1 MTSISS
7 STKMNEV
14 AGALANLT
22 GDKVSVQE
30 IVDTIL
36 QISNFQE
43 KTLSRIAPSPDYDG
57 NDGLYLEKANVDMN
71 YQRKIRLRKLI
82 NKLLELGEFD
92 DDIAGSM
99 DVAERPGGDIFVW
112 DGLRRMIMAGLAG
125 KRRVRV
131 NTTVH
136 RGNMTT
142 QECREREAFLLEV
155 RNTKLEGMKPEE
167 IFKAQ
172 VCRKLS
178 RALDLL
184 NLLEN
189 CGLDVEGILG
199 KGTLLGGF
207 SELNSNFQQGHN
219 IKEKYFISSSDIIH
233 AAFPNPPQIS
243 VFLFVGLAYLMQYMD
258 EKADDIDETYDD
270 SEIKEKMIEYADT
283 VVGTNKKGVPIKPN
297 QSDLIMPRINGKTSQ
312 SVAWIITT
320 NVLHDTDGL
329 RALLTT
335 DLDDQRGILVNG
347 EDDE

>member
-7 STKMNEV
+7 STTMREV
-14 AGALANLT
+14 SAALATLT
-22 GDKVSVQE
+22 GDRVSVQE

-36 QISNFQE
+36 QISNFKN
-43 KTLSRIAPSPDYDG
+43 KTLSRIQSSPDYEGFDG
-57 NDGLYLEKANVDMN
+57 AYLSGIYADMN
-71 YQRKIRLRKLI
+71 YQRKIRLKKLV
-82 NKLLELGEFD
+82 NKLLELGEFND
-92 DDIAGSM
+92 DVAGSM
-99 DVAERPGGDIFVW
+99 DIAERPGGDYFVW

-125 KRRVRV
+125 KKRVRV
-131 NTTVH
+131 NKPVH

-155 RNTKLEGMKPEE
+155 RNTKLEGMKPED

-172 VCRKLS
+172 VCRKLP
-178 RALDLL
+178 RALALL

-297 QSDLIMPRINGKTSQ
+297 QSNLIMPRINGKTAQ

-329 RALLTT
+329 RTLLTT

>member
-1 MTSISS
+1 MTSISN

-14 AGALANLT
+14 SAALATLT

-43 KTLSRIAPSPDYDG
+43 KTLSRIQSSLDYDG
-57 NDGLYLEKANVDMN
+57 TDGAYLSGVYADMN

-82 NKLLELGEFD
+82 NKLIELGEFND
-92 DDIAGSM
+92 DVAGSM
-99 DVAERPGGDIFVW
+99 DIAERPGGDYFVW

-125 KRRVRV
+125 KKRVRV
-131 NTTVH
+131 NKTVH
-136 RGNMTT
+136 KGDKTI
-142 QECREREAFLLEV
+142 QECRQHEAFLLEV

-172 VCRKLS
+172 VCQKLP
-178 RALDLL
+178 RALSLL

-207 SELNSNFQQGHN
+207 SELNNNFQQGHD
-219 IKEKYFISSSDIIH
+219 IKEKYFIASSDIIH
-233 AAFPNPPQIS
+233 AAFPNPNQIS
-243 VFLFVGLAYLMQYMD
+243 VFLFVGLAYLLQYMD
-258 EKADDIDETYDD
+258 ENADEIDETYDIA
-270 SEIKEKMIEYADT
+270 EVKEMMIEYADT
-283 VVGTNKKGVPIKPN
+283 VLMPNNKGVDIKPK
-297 QSDLIMPRINGKTSQ
+297 QADLIMPRINGKTCQ

-320 NVLHDTDGL
+320 NVLRDTNGL
-329 RALLTT
+329 RTFLTE
-335 DLDDQRGILVNG
+335 DLDDQRGILVE